1 MKRWIKRLVLK
12 KHLSIFQ
19 EPTSGLDST
28 TAYNL
33 VCQLKSF
40 ASRYNKM
47 VLVTIHQPSS
57 QIYHIFDTLLLLS
70 HGQVRT
76 LGIHVCSE
84 IRNNVFDLHHC
95 VVLFFW
101 SFGIMDCIY
110 LHLKI
115 EFRSS
120 TSNGSSVFYFHW
132 WTASIKPMLL
142 FSLCKICFR
151 RTFHFLRF
159 INENCCAFYQY
170 LLNITLYQIIY

>member
-1 MKRWIKRLVLK
+1 
-12 KHLSIFQ
+12 
-19 EPTSGLDST
+19 
-28 TAYNL
+28 
-33 VCQLKSF
+33 
-40 ASRYNKM
+40 M

-101 SFGIMDCIY
+101 AFGIMDCIY
-110 LHLKI
+110 LHLTI

-120 TSNGSSVFYFHW
+120 TSNGSSVF
-132 WTASIKPMLL
+132 
-142 FSLCKICFR
+142 FSLMNSFNKTDAAIFPMQNMLPKD
-151 RTFHFLRF
+151 FPFSQIYQWKLLRF
-159 INENCCAFYQY
+159 LPVSSKHNVIPNHLLIQGWLSVIICRKFRKKTLLSLIKYCQY
-170 LLNITLYQIIY
+170 VMSFIQM